1 MILWDNKECRVDLVS
16 AFARR
21 NPCGPCELLLDYI
34 KQLTMVMD
42 MPILYFFQD
51 SGDHGLTDDGTALFP
66 AFSHMPKDY
75 NTMTALFQYLGENAD
90 SLKAHLLIISQQRK
104 KKREHMV
111 SLENTIENTSTL
123 SVSCLNNKLFNLTV
137 NFSGTLIVCFHL
149 SPLLATLSFTLSFLS
164 SS

>member
-1 MILWDNKECRVDLVS
+1 MILWDNKECWVDLVS

-21 NPCGPCELLLDYI
+21 DPCGPCELLLDYI
-34 KQLTMVMD
+34 KQLTMVME

-51 SGDHGLTDDGTALFP
+51 HGLMDNSTALFP

-75 NTMTALFQYLGENAD
+75 NTMTALFQYLGENVD

-104 KKREHMV
+104 KREHMV
-111 SLENTIENTSTL
+111 SLENTTENTSTL

-149 SPLLATLSFTLSFLS
+149 SPLLAILSFTLSFLS

>member
-1 MILWDNKECRVDLVS
+1 MLDLVS

-34 KQLTMVMD
+34 KQLTM
-42 MPILYFFQD
+42 
-51 SGDHGLTDDGTALFP
+51 DHGNAHFIFFPGFWRSMDDGTALFP

-90 SLKAHLLIISQQRK
+90 SLKAHLLIISQQR

>member
-1 MILWDNKECRVDLVS
+1 MILRDNKECRVDLVS

-34 KQLTMVMD
+34 KQLTMVME

-51 SGDHGLTDDGTALFP
+51 SGDHGLMDDSTALFP

-104 KKREHMV
+104 KERTHGE
-111 SLENTIENTSTL
+111 S
-123 SVSCLNNKLFNLTV
+123 
-137 NFSGTLIVCFHL
+137 
-149 SPLLATLSFTLSFLS
+149 
-164 SS
+164 

>member
-1 MILWDNKECRVDLVS
+1 M
-16 AFARR
+16 
-21 NPCGPCELLLDYI
+21 
-34 KQLTMVMD
+34 
-42 MPILYFFQD
+42 
-51 SGDHGLTDDGTALFP
+51 DDGAALFP

-90 SLKAHLLIISQQRK
+90 SLKAHLLIISQPR

-123 SVSCLNNKLFNLTV
+123 SVSCLNNKLFDLTV

-149 SPLLATLSFTLSFLS
+149 SALLATLSLSLSLFSQLHEHLNSILLSVTNLTLLAMDDLDNVEIISVFAS
-164 SS
+164 TVD